1 MMQPGAP
8 LPAST
13 VALVRPAQDGG
24 IEILMNRR
32 PHGMETYAG
41 VYVFPG
47 GRVEANDYS
56 EAMCRLTRGLSPAE
70 AQHLLGG
77 GLTPELSLA
86 HWIAAA
92 RELFEEAGIYFFCD
106 HDGCPQSSG
115 LGGLL
120 DKRAAVQRGEL
131 EFSHLLDGKGLY
143 CDLGKL
149 VYFFH
154 RITPEHYPVRF
165 DTRFFLA
172 PLPPHQ
178 TPLPWSEEVA
188 ESLWVTPENALTRLE
203 TGNFPMMPPT
213 IAVLRTLAEHGSWQA
228 LALAFPSLLNG
239 R

>member
-1 MMQPGAP
+1 MKAGAP
-8 LPAST
+8 FPAST
-13 VALVRPAQDGG
+13 VALVRRAQDGG

-32 PHGMETYAG
+32 PHAMETYAG

-47 GRVEANDYS
+47 GRVEANDSS
-56 EAMCRLTRGLSPAE
+56 EEMRGLTRGLSPAE

-77 GLTPELSLA
+77 GLTPELALG

-92 RELFEEAGIYFFCD
+92 RELFEEAGIHFFYGRC
-106 HDGCPQSSG
+106 GSRQPSG
-115 LGGLL
+115 LGDLL
-120 DKRAAVQRGEL
+120 DRRAALQRGEL
-131 EFSHLLDGKGLY
+131 EFSHLLEGAGLY

-154 RITPEHYPVRF
+154 RITPEHYRVRF

-178 TPLPWSEEVA
+178 TPLLSSEEVA
-188 ESLWVTPENALTRLE
+188 ESLWITPQNALTRLE
-203 TGNFPMMPPT
+203 MGNFPMMPPT
-213 IAVLRTLAEHGSWQA
+213 VAVLRSLAEHGSWQA